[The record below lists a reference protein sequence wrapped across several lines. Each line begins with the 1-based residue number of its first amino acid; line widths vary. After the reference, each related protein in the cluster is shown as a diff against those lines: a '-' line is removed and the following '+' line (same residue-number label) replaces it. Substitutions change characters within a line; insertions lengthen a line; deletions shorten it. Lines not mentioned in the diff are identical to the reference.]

1 MFAWV
6 HTARIDGFDVGLVRG
21 GVPAVAFV
29 VRAPATAAF
38 AAVPAAL
45 AVVSVVFAAAPVVTA
60 GSAAALVKEFVA
72 AAAAEGY
79 FELASVLLL
88 LSFHHFL
95 QLTGKEKT
103 TRSTNL
109 PC

>member
-1 MFAWV
+1 MFAWI
-6 HTARIDGFDVGLVRG
+6 HTARIDGFDVGLVTG
-21 GVPAVAFV
+21 GVPAVAIV
-29 VRAPATAAF
+29 VRAPVTAAF

-45 AVVSVVFAAAPVVTA
+45 AVVSVVFAAAPVVAA
-60 GSAAALVKEFVA
+60 GSAAALVKEVVV
-72 AAAAEGY
+72 AAAEGY

>member
-6 HTARIDGFDVGLVRG
+6 HTARIDGFDVGLARG

-45 AVVSVVFAAAPVVTA
+45 ADVSAVFAAAPVVAA
-60 GSAAALVKEFVA
+60 GSAAALVKEVVV
-72 AAAAEGY
+72 AAAEGY
-79 FELASVLLL
+79 FGLASVLLL

>member
-21 GVPAVAFV
+21 GVPA
-29 VRAPATAAF
+29 
-38 AAVPAAL
+38 AL
-45 AVVSVVFAAAPVVTA
+45 AVVWVVFAPAAPVVAA
-60 GSAAALVKEFVA
+60 GSAAAAALVKEVVV
-72 AAAAEGY
+72 AAAEGY